1 MYIIVAFE
9 KIVYLF
15 ESMYY
20 VMEFYRL
27 ECVVGSIKLN
37 VLPPYVGRW
46 GVFTVQSHE

>member
-9 KIVYLF
+9 KIVYLL
-15 ESMYY
+15 ESINYIMGI
-20 VMEFYRL
+20 YRL

-46 GVFTVQSHE
+46 G